1 MPEAAT
7 TPTSAPLLFGR
18 YRVSE
23 HRGDTRLA
31 SVYTAVDER
40 LKRRVLIHLL
50 RKDLVGQAQPHAR
63 FVAQVAQMARRSHPA
78 LLDVYDSGEA
88 SGRPFMVTEFVS
100 GRPLRGLGLLTPE
113 RALLYLRQVAG
124 AVALCQPRRDAD
136 APLGLYHPPIS
147 SSNLLLVDEGHVKLV
162 DSWLLPPNEAQA
174 DIAHYR
180 APELSQGQEATLA
193 TPVYALGVLCYEL
206 LTGTRPVTGSDAR
219 AIALAHLNAHIPP
232 LHVARPALVLP
243 AVEQL
248 VARATARA
256 PERRFPD
263 AATFGAALDTL
274 WRDLG
279 APTQPLAPP
288 RPSAARRAGTASAP
302 PAPPAGPPL
311 PAHGRAP
318 SARASARPQPMDP
331 ATVRR
336 SNLARGLLGWAVLV
350 GLVLLV
356 AAASFFAVNA
366 LTGALKGVTV
376 PGVPWLPP
384 PPAGEG
390 GGPFGW
396 LDTLFGADE
405 IYIVNIAEGLNLR
418 REPDATDP
426 ANIIT
431 VVPNG
436 TPVRK
441 LEGPRVAGNIP
452 WLRVRVTLEGQE
464 LEGWMS
470 LNYLRPRQSEH
481 M

>member
-1 MPEAAT
+1 MPEAAA
-7 TPTSAPLLFGR
+7 TPSSAPLLFGR

-31 SVYTAVDER
+31 SIYTAVDER
-40 LKRRVLIHLL
+40 LQRRVLIHLL
-50 RKDLVGQAQPHAR
+50 RKDLVGQAQPRER
-63 FVAQVAQMARRSHPA
+63 FVAQIGQMARRSHPA

-113 RALLYLRQVAG
+113 RALLYLRQVTG
-124 AVALCQPRRDAD
+124 AVALCQSRRDAD

-162 DSWLLPPNEAQA
+162 DSWLLSPGEVSA

-193 TPVYALGVLCYEL
+193 APVYALGLLCYEL
-206 LTGTRPVTGSDAR
+206 LTGTRLVSGSDAR
-219 AIALAHLNAHIPP
+219 AIALAHLHARVPP
-232 LHVARPALVLP
+232 LHEVRPALYLP
-243 AVEQL
+243 AVERL
-248 VARATARA
+248 VARAAASA
-256 PERRFPD
+256 PALRFPD
-263 AATFGAALDTL
+263 AATFGAALDAL

-279 APTQPLAPP
+279 SPTQPLAPP
-288 RPSAARRAGTASAP
+288 RATRRAGAATGPTTAAPPLAPAAP
-302 PAPPAGPPL
+302 PA
-311 PAHGRAP
+311 
-318 SARASARPQPMDP
+318 RASVRMRPVDP

-336 SNLARGLLGWAVLV
+336 SNLARGLLGWAVMV

-366 LTGALKGVTV
+366 LTGALKGVTA

-384 PPAGEG
+384 PPMGG
-390 GGPFGW
+390 SGGPFGW

-418 REPDATDP
+418 RAPDATDP
-426 ANIIT
+426 GNIIT

-452 WLRVRVTLEGQE
+452 WVRVRVTVEGQQ

-470 LNYLRPRQSEH
+470 LNYLRRKE
-481 M
+481 

>member
-1 MPEAAT
+1 MPEAAA
-7 TPTSAPLLFGR
+7 TPSSAPLLFGR
-18 YRVSE
+18 YRVAE
-23 HRGDTRLA
+23 HCGDTRLA
-31 SVYTAVDER
+31 SIYTAVDER
-40 LKRRVLIHLL
+40 LQRRVLIHLL
-50 RKDLVGQAQPHAR
+50 RKDLVGQAQPRER
-63 FVAQVAQMARRSHPA
+63 FVAQIGQMARRSHPA

-113 RALLYLRQVAG
+113 RALLYLRQVTG
-124 AVALCQPRRDAD
+124 AVALCQSRRAAD

-147 SSNLLLVDEGHVKLV
+147 SSNVLLVDEGHVKLV
-162 DSWLLPPNEAQA
+162 DSWLLAPGEVPA

-193 TPVYALGVLCYEL
+193 APVYALGLLCYEL
-206 LTGTRPVTGSDAR
+206 LTGIRPVSGSDAR
-219 AIALAHLNAHIPP
+219 AIALAHLNARVPP
-232 LHVARPALVLP
+232 LHEARPALYLP
-243 AVEQL
+243 AVERL
-248 VARATARA
+248 VARATAGA
-256 PERRFPD
+256 PELRFPD

-279 APTQPLAPP
+279 SPTQPLAPP
-288 RPSAARRAGTASAP
+288 RAPAARRAGAATGPPAAAP
-302 PAPPAGPPL
+302 PAAPAAPPA
-311 PAHGRAP
+311 RAGV
-318 SARASARPQPMDP
+318 RMRPVDP
-331 ATVRR
+331 ATLRR
-336 SNLARGLLGWAVLV
+336 SNVARGLLGWAVLV

-356 AAASFFAVNA
+356 AAAGFFAVNA
-366 LTGALKGVTV
+366 LTGALKGVTP

-384 PPAGEG
+384 PPTGG
-390 GGPFGW
+390 SGGPFGW

-418 REPDATDP
+418 RAPDATDP

-452 WLRVRVTLEGQE
+452 WLRVRVTVEGKE

-470 LNYLRPRQSEH
+470 LNYLRRKE
-481 M
+481 

>member
-1 MPEAAT
+1 MPEAAA
-7 TPTSAPLLFGR
+7 TPSSAPLLFGR

-31 SVYTAVDER
+31 SIYTAVDER
-40 LKRRVLIHLL
+40 LQRRVLIHLL
-50 RKDLVGQAQPHAR
+50 RKDLVGQAQPRER
-63 FVAQVAQMARRSHPA
+63 FVAQIGQMARRSHPA

-113 RALLYLRQVAG
+113 RALLYLRQVTG
-124 AVALCQPRRDAD
+124 AIALCQSRRDAD
-136 APLGLYHPPIS
+136 TPLGLYHPPIS

-162 DSWLLPPNEAQA
+162 DSWLLSPGEVSA

-193 TPVYALGVLCYEL
+193 APVYALGLLCYEL
-206 LTGTRPVTGSDAR
+206 LTGTRPVSGSDAR
-219 AIALAHLNAHIPP
+219 AIALAHLHARVPP
-232 LHVARPALVLP
+232 LHEARPALYLP
-243 AVEQL
+243 AVERL
-248 VARATARA
+248 VARATASA
-256 PERRFPD
+256 PELRFPD
-263 AATFGAALDTL
+263 AATFGAALDAL

-279 APTQPLAPP
+279 SPTQPLAPP
-288 RPSAARRAGTASAP
+288 RAPAARYAGATTGPPTAVPPPAPAAP
-302 PAPPAGPPL
+302 PA
-311 PAHGRAP
+311 
-318 SARASARPQPMDP
+318 RASVRMRPVDP
-331 ATVRR
+331 ATLRR
-336 SNLARGLLGWAVLV
+336 SNVARGLLGWAVLV
-350 GLVLLV
+350 GLVILV

-366 LTGALKGVTV
+366 LTGALKGVTA

-384 PPAGEG
+384 PPTGDS

-396 LDTLFGADE
+396 LGTLFGADE

-418 REPDATDP
+418 RAPDATDP

-441 LEGPRVAGNIP
+441 LEGPHVAGNIP
-452 WLRVRVTLEGQE
+452 WLRVRVTVEGQQ

-470 LNYLRPRQSEH
+470 LNYLRRKE
-481 M
+481 

>member
-1 MPEAAT
+1 MPEAAA
-7 TPTSAPLLFGR
+7 TPSSAPLLFGR

-40 LKRRVLIHLL
+40 LQRRVLIHLL
-50 RKDLVGQAQPHAR
+50 RKDLVGQAQPRER
-63 FVAQVAQMARRSHPA
+63 FVAQIGQMARRSHPA

-113 RALLYLRQVAG
+113 RALLYLRQVTG
-124 AVALCQPRRDAD
+124 AVALCQSRRDAD

-147 SSNLLLVDEGHVKLV
+147 SSNLLLVDEGQVKLV
-162 DSWLLPPNEAQA
+162 DSWLLPPAEVSA

-180 APELSQGQEATLA
+180 APELSEGQAATLA
-193 TPVYALGVLCYEL
+193 TPVYALGLLGYEL
-206 LTGTRPVTGSDAR
+206 LTGTRPVSGSDAR
-219 AIALAHLNAHIPP
+219 AIALAHLNARVPP
-232 LHVARPALVLP
+232 LHEARPALYLP
-243 AVEQL
+243 AVERL

-256 PERRFPD
+256 PELRFPD
-263 AATFGAALDTL
+263 ATAFGAALDAL

-279 APTQPLAPP
+279 ASTQPLALP
-288 RPSAARRAGTASAP
+288 RSPAPARRAGAAALPPPARAAP
-302 PAPPAGPPL
+302 PT
-311 PAHGRAP
+311 RATP
-318 SARASARPQPMDP
+318 RPQPVDP
-331 ATVRR
+331 ATLRR
-336 SNLARGLLGWAVLV
+336 RNVARGLLGWAVLV
-350 GLVLLV
+350 GMVLLV

-366 LTGALKGVTV
+366 LTGALKGVSV
-376 PGVPWLPP
+376 PGVPWLS
-384 PPAGEG
+384 PPATGG
-390 GGPFGW
+390 AGGPFGW

-441 LEGPRVAGNIP
+441 LEGPRVTGNIP
-452 WLRVRVTLEGQE
+452 WLRVRVTVEGRE

-470 LNYLRPRQSEH
+470 LNYLRPRESERK
-481 M
+481 

>member
-1 MPEAAT
+1 MPEAAA
-7 TPTSAPLLFGR
+7 TPSSAPLLFGR

-31 SVYTAVDER
+31 SVYAAMDER
-40 LKRRVLIHLL
+40 LQRRVLIHIL
-50 RKDLVGQAQPHAR
+50 RKDLVGQTQPHVR
-63 FVAQVAQMARRSHPA
+63 FIAQIGQMARRSHPA

-113 RALLYLRQVAG
+113 RALHYLRQVTSAI
-124 AVALCQPRRDAD
+124 ALCQSRRDAD

-147 SSNLLLVDEGHVKLV
+147 SSNLLLVDEGRVKLV
-162 DSWLLPPNEAQA
+162 DSWLLPPDEAQA

-193 TPVYALGVLCYEL
+193 TPVYALGLLCYEL
-206 LTGTRPVTGSDAR
+206 LTGIRPITGDDAR
-219 AIALAHLNAHIPP
+219 AIALAHLNARVPA
-232 LHVARPALVLP
+232 LHVARPGLYLP
-243 AVEQL
+243 AIERL

-256 PERRFPD
+256 PEQRFPD
-263 AATFGAALDTL
+263 AATFGGALDAL

-279 APTQPLAPP
+279 APTQPLAP
-288 RPSAARRAGTASAP
+288 AARRAGAVIAPSP
-302 PAPPAGPPL
+302 PAAAPPL
-311 PAHGRAP
+311 PAP
-318 SARASARPQPMDP
+318 ARPQPVDP

-336 SNLARGLLGWAVLV
+336 NNILRGLLGWAVLA

-366 LTGALKGVTV
+366 LSDALKGVTM

-384 PPAGEG
+384 PPTGSAS
-390 GGPFGW
+390 GPPSW

-426 ANIIT
+426 ANVIAVI
-431 VVPNG
+431 PNG
-436 TPVRK
+436 TLVRK
-441 LEGPRVAGNIP
+441 LDGPRVSGNIP
-452 WLRVRVTLEGQE
+452 WLRVRVTVEGQE

-470 LNYLRPRQSEH
+470 LNYLRRKE
-481 M
+481 

>member
-1 MPEAAT
+1 MPEAAA
-7 TPTSAPLLFGR
+7 TPSSAPLLFGR

-40 LKRRVLIHLL
+40 LQRRVLLHIL
-50 RKDLVGQAQPHAR
+50 RKDLVGQPQPYAR
-63 FVAQVAQMARRSHPA
+63 FVAQIGQMARRSHPA

-113 RALLYLRQVAG
+113 RALHYLRQVTG
-124 AVALCQPRRDAD
+124 AVALCQSRRDAE

-147 SSNLLLVDEGHVKLV
+147 SSNLLLVDEGRVKLV

-180 APELSQGQEATLA
+180 APELSLGQEATLA
-193 TPVYALGVLCYEL
+193 TPVYALGLLCYEL
-206 LTGTRPVTGSDAR
+206 FTGTRPITGDDAR
-219 AIALAHLNAHIPP
+219 AIALAHLNARVPP
-232 LHVARPALVLP
+232 LHMARPGLYLP
-243 AVEQL
+243 AVERL

-256 PERRFPD
+256 PEQRFPD

-279 APTQPLAPP
+279 APTQPLAP
-288 RPSAARRAGTASAP
+288 AARRASAVAVASASTAAPPP
-302 PAPPAGPPL
+302 PAP
-311 PAHGRAP
+311 
-318 SARASARPQPMDP
+318 ARPPPVDP
-331 ATVRR
+331 ATIRR
-336 SNLARGLLGWAVLV
+336 SNIVRGLLGWAVLA

-366 LTGALKGVTV
+366 LSSALKGVTV
-376 PGVPWLPP
+376 PGAPWLPP
-384 PPAGEG
+384 PPAGDA
-390 GGPFGW
+390 GGPSGW
-396 LDTLFGADE
+396 LDALFGADE

-426 ANIIT
+426 GNIIT

-441 LEGPRVAGNIP
+441 LEGPRVSGNIS
-452 WLRVRVTLEGQE
+452 WLRVRVTVEGQE
-464 LEGWMS
+464 VEGWMS
-470 LNYLRPRQSEH
+470 LNYLRKKE
-481 M
+481 